1 MEKIL
6 KLFTYVDGTNDTPF
20 PSADEQVI
28 IGSFTYT
35 ANRMGG
41 APHFSATVKHRLCLD
56 DLWSDKVYA
65 TFNGEKYFVI
75 NTPSSSKSNDDTR
88 YEHDLELLSEREIL
102 NHVYFI
108 DAVQG
113 DSDTDVYKSNSTK
126 VLFYGDIQQFV
137 ARLNASL
144 SYRNLGYTAVIDD
157 GITSEDKQVSFEDK
171 YILEAL
177 QEEFN
182 IFEIPYYFVGKV
194 IHFGYTSNA
203 ITTTFKYGHD
213 DAFLSI
219 SKDNANYALINR
231 ITGVGSSDNIPY
243 YYPNETDDQSAV
255 EASGK
260 KWITPSQ
267 NLMPSIYRESEGAE
281 MFYEAKN
288 NTYPDGEGG
297 YYQFEN
303 EYSGTNPREG
313 KTNFED
319 IKPTITGIT
328 NAAGQRIDMFSEFAY
343 DTNDNDE
350 VDEEGN
356 YLHPYFF
363 AKLRKTDGTYGFN
376 LFDHAIESQT
386 MQITF
391 TSGICGACTF
401 EIAVGEDTQKNLV
414 QVGET
419 SGALMRDEDGNVLC
433 GREDLQQPQ
442 TPQDRQND
450 TKNYE
455 VWIALRKDNSTYPQ
469 VMPNV
474 NYNYK
479 PSTSDTF
486 AILGISLPQ
495 AYILKAEDELEKSLV
510 KHMWMNNVEKFTFS
524 AKFSRIFFTEH
535 PEVLAQLNEN
545 ARVIIEYNGKQH
557 TLYIDN
563 YSYKM
568 DASSPLP
575 EIDVDLVDTLSVGQ
589 NSLQTQLDS
598 VKQDILSSMGG
609 GDFLKT
615 GLKYFLRKDTADT
628 ARGKI
633 TFVKGI
639 DIGTFSQNAGGG
651 TFRVL
656 EDLTTYAEVDRLRV
670 RVKAYFETLEII
682 NTNSVG
688 GKMILTAGGGVYL
701 REVKD
706 RETLEDGTEQVWDF
720 YRCYFLT
727 EQDGRE
733 VENRFHVGDLAMSQS
748 FNIKAGTHQGVT
760 NHYYW
765 REVVGI
771 GDDYI
776 DLSKTICDTGSDA
789 PMAEDTVCHL
799 GNRSDKDRQGAII
812 FSAVDV
818 FSPSITLYYGIN
830 DFSLVNKDYV
840 SYGVDK
846 STGNAFFRV
855 YGEMYAGDREQTSY
869 VKYTPGVG
877 VEMRGKFLNQAGES
891 YDTIID
897 SIQNAIDGNIETW
910 FGEEEPTL
918 SNEPA
923 VNWTTDEDKNSH
935 LGDLYYSDAGVAYR
949 FQMEGANYVWKM
961 LKDSDITK
969 ALADAKAAKDAAD
982 AAQEAADAAAD
993 RLTAWASDGV
1003 ISPTEK
1009 QGIKDEIARI
1019 DADKANI
1026 TAQYTKYGLGTPT
1039 AFNNAYTAYR
1049 AVLVS
1054 LSASTPENI
1063 AIPSDFSSKQTYYY
1077 NERTSALGAI
1087 ADASITSVNNVT
1099 EQLEQMQ
1106 QEFAEVKED
1115 VAGVK
1120 TSVDGLKNFTDE
1132 AFADGIVDRNE
1143 SAAIASHINSI
1154 ETFAKDAAESYTKV
1168 YENALLTGTA
1178 KTNLA
1183 NAYTAFTTAKTEL
1196 VTTIN
1201 GAISDGL
1208 VDALEKSAVDGKYTA
1223 FNTKYGDFVANLNA
1237 ANRAIQDAINKNA
1250 LQALQKIGELDYLKA
1265 ALKEFT
1271 TIDGGLIQSSTLA
1284 LGYTSDSGYQVM
1296 AGTNGIYDASKLG
1309 GGIASWWG
1317 GAMFDRFEY
1326 TEETMPE
1333 NVASALVRM
1342 DGTGYFAK
1350 GNLWWESDGTL
1361 HADPLSFFVGKETVG
1376 DVLGLFQF
1384 VKSDAGVEYVIP
1396 QHPFQKLEIGNYLQ
1410 IGKAQL
1416 YWDEGN
1422 KAFYVRHQD
1431 GVTPVGFYATGF
1443 ISAKGANPNAGG
1455 AVSGASSLDEL
1466 SDVALSNIQDG
1477 QVLAYDTA
1485 TQKWVNKSVSAGG
1498 LDETALAEY
1507 LTDNGYAT
1515 QGWATSQFAYK
1526 TGTNASG
1533 TWPISVTGLAGRLSS
1548 TYTGNG
1554 GNQPPS
1560 YFNGM
1565 GLKVN
1570 MMSVPV
1576 QYSDV
1581 IVVNG
1586 YNGIGADV
1594 PYINAIAF
1602 QKTANAHG
1610 EVYHA
1615 RAGYGA
1621 SSWGT
1626 WYPFIDSYNI
1636 GSYNAGSATKLQT
1649 AQTIWGRPFDGTA
1662 PVSGNMTGV
1671 GSITMNGNV
1680 ILTASTSYIH
1690 GSGAIGISSSGSNT
1704 VGVSI
1709 GADGFRP
1716 LLVCAGQY
1724 QLGVSTNRWGK
1735 FYGTSGDFSGSL
1747 KIGSG
1752 TISWD
1757 ATNNCFHFSHGLYSD
1772 SFVSAKGANSGSGGT
1787 VSGVTKLSDLSD
1799 VQLGTLATNQV
1810 LSWNGSKWVNKAIS
1824 TGLDET
1830 ALAQYLTNNQYLTMP
1845 TGDGRYALKGG
1856 SNATGTWPI
1865 SVTSEAGWLDSHDT
1879 RDVNNIPGQFQAGA
1893 RFEFK
1898 SNSTDGLNDGVTYH
1912 GILHFKPYGSTTD
1925 FSGGPSHQLGF
1936 THNGNLWMRTA
1947 TSLTAW
1953 GAWYKLLHTG
1963 NYASTLDSR
1972 YVKKTGDTMTGT
1984 LTVGKTGGSDAL
1996 LVKQNGTSAYAAVV
2010 GFGND
2015 GGMLGYL
2022 GVGGSGSSTGKQPFF
2037 TPNLSS
2043 PLYTLLH
2050 SNNYTNYT
2058 VTKTGS
2064 GASGTWPISISGSA
2078 AQLGGLTWSNFRVK
2092 RIYSISLSSLPTTN
2106 FYPIFFGAAYRELDC
2121 EINSPNLGDA
2131 ADYNNNRIHFLI
2143 SSAGWSDNGYSFVIL
2158 SRNNYSDS
2166 EITIGAIGYGQR
2178 NGGVA
2183 VWVRG
2188 GMSYTVIANQTP
2200 SLKTSN
2206 YTNGEEIYTVGTN
2219 IYGGTNTYVSLAWQ
2233 NTTSTYRH
2241 STVVTNNSNPYFS
2254 SSIKIGSGTISW
2266 DATNNCFHFS
2276 HGLYSDS
2283 FVSAK
2288 GANSGSGGTVSGVT
2302 KLSDLS
2308 DVQLGTL
2315 ATNQV
2320 LSWNGSKWVNK
2331 TLEAGLDETALAQY
2345 LTNNQYLTMP
2355 TGDGRY
2361 ALKGGS
2367 NATGTWPISITGNAA
2382 TATKLSLQDTRSVNT
2397 APFANGRGLIYHFK
2411 YNTADGLNDGGTY
2424 HSVLQFNQWDE
2435 SSGGLCKQLALTDG
2449 GNMWFRNASSATA
2462 WGAWKKLLD
2471 SSNYSSIIGN
2481 SFVKKAG
2488 DTMTGA
2494 LTVPSLAVSGSTATV
2509 SGNKV
2514 WHAGNDGSG
2523 SGLDADTLDGVH
2535 NGSVTAIKLGSTYT
2549 GNGGNQPPSYFNGM
2563 GLKVNMMSVPVQYSD
2578 VIVVNGYNGIGA
2590 DVPYINAI
2598 AFQKTANAH
2607 GEVYHAR
2614 AGYGASSWGT
2624 WYPFIDSYNIG
2635 SYNAGSATKLQTAQT
2650 IWGRPFD
2657 GTAPVSGNM
2666 TGVGS
2671 ITGSGSISMSGS
2683 ITAGAYV
2690 YSSGWFQNQQSGE
2703 GLYNSA
2709 VDARWYATSGGWIS
2723 DKKINA
2729 NAGLAVT
2736 GAATFSST
2744 ITASGDISTTAGL
2757 IKITKNG
2764 NTTTIGSQ
2772 NATWCQIY
2780 NSNRVGFIFNNKVCT
2795 TGGGSLGDTQYRWG
2809 GVYSTTGNFS
2819 RELTVSDLITAN
2831 GGLTTSQYIQIGS
2844 ARLMWDSETGAL
2856 YVLKSDG
2863 TACGFYAT
2871 GFVSAK
2877 GANGDGRP
2885 GDLTDVDSLTF
2896 TPGTSNRNLYFNA
2909 NGMRIITTNSS
2920 NWATG
2925 ISVYNNANTT
2935 NLGDVCG
2942 AYGGK
2947 NSFSYSYFGGSYNSP
2962 GMVILPSNKY
2972 VGIGTTSP
2980 TYKLH
2985 VSGTA
2990 YATGGFQN
2998 GSDIRYKHVL
3008 QDLALTVAQVA
3019 AAPSFLFRWTD
3030 GTADGV
3036 QAGTSAQYWQ
3046 QVMPQVVTESA
3057 GRLSM
3062 QYDKAALAAAIT
3074 IAREVETLEQRV
3086 DRLEKEN
3093 GKLKKKVKELER
3105 RAA

>member
-6 KLFTYVDGTNDTPF
+6 KLYTYVDGTNDTPF

-41 APHFSATVKHRLCLD
+41 SPQITATVMHRLCLD
-56 DLWSDKVYA
+56 DLLNDKVYA
-65 TFNGEKYFVI
+65 EFNGEKYFVI
-75 NTPSSSKSNDDTR
+75 NTPSSSKSYDDTR

-267 NLMPSIYRESEGAE
+267 NLMPSIYRESDGAE

-303 EYSGTNPREG
+303 EYSENNPREG
-313 KTNFED
+313 KTDFEN

-450 TKNYE
+450 TRNYE

-545 ARVIIEYNGKQH
+545 ARVLIEYNGKQH

-563 YSYKM
+563 YTYKM
-568 DASSPLP
+568 DSGSPLP
-575 EIDVDLVDTLSVGQ
+575 EIDIDLVDTLSVGQ

-598 VKQDILSSMGG
+598 VKQDILSSIGG
-609 GDFLKT
+609 ADFLKQ
-615 GLKYFLRKDTADT
+615 GLKYFLRKDTSDT

-633 TFVKGI
+633 TFVRGL
-639 DIGTFSQNAGGG
+639 DVGTFAENTSGG

-656 EDLTTYAEVDRLRV
+656 EDLTTYAEVDKLRV

-846 STGNAFFRV
+846 TTGNAFFRV

-923 VNWTTDEDKNSH
+923 VNWTTDEDKNTH

-1026 TAQYTKYGLGTPT
+1026 TAQYTKYGLGNPT

-1099 EQLEQMQ
+1099 EQLEQMKQ
-1106 QEFAEVKED
+1106 DFAEVKED

-1143 SAAIASHINSI
+1143 SAAIASHVNSI

-1168 YENALLTGTA
+1168 YENTLLTGTA

-1201 GAISDGL
+1201 GAIADGL

-1237 ANRAIQDAINKNA
+1237 ANRAIQDAINQNA
-1250 LQALQKIGELDYLKA
+1250 LQALKKIGELDYLKT

-1271 TIDGGLIQSSTLA
+1271 TIEGGLIQSSTLA

-1361 HADPLSFFVGKETVG
+1361 HADPLSFFVGEDSVG

-1416 YWDEGN
+1416 YWDEAN
-1422 KAFYVRHQD
+1422 QAFYVRHQD
-1431 GVTPVGFYATGF
+1431 GVSPVGFYATGF
-1443 ISAKGANPNAGG
+1443 ISTKGANPSAGG
-1455 AVSGASSLDEL
+1455 AVAGATEL
-1466 SDVALSNIQDG
+1466 SKLTDVTLTNLQNG
-1477 QVLAYDTA
+1477 QVLMYNGS
-1485 TQKWVNKSVSAGG
+1485 QWVNST
-1498 LDETALAEY
+1498 LD
-1507 LTDNGYAT
+1507 
-1515 QGWATSQFAYK
+1515 
-1526 TGTNASG
+1526 
-1533 TWPISVTGLAGRLSS
+1533 V
-1548 TYTGNG
+1548 
-1554 GNQPPS
+1554 
-1560 YFNGM
+1560 
-1565 GLKVN
+1565 
-1570 MMSVPV
+1570 
-1576 QYSDV
+1576 
-1581 IVVNG
+1581 
-1586 YNGIGADV
+1586 
-1594 PYINAIAF
+1594 
-1602 QKTANAHG
+1602 
-1610 EVYHA
+1610 
-1615 RAGYGA
+1615 
-1621 SSWGT
+1621 
-1626 WYPFIDSYNI
+1626 
-1636 GSYNAGSATKLQT
+1636 
-1649 AQTIWGRPFDGTA
+1649 
-1662 PVSGNMTGV
+1662 
-1671 GSITMNGNV
+1671 
-1680 ILTASTSYIH
+1680 
-1690 GSGAIGISSSGSNT
+1690 
-1704 VGVSI
+1704 
-1709 GADGFRP
+1709 
-1716 LLVCAGQY
+1716 
-1724 QLGVSTNRWGK
+1724 
-1735 FYGTSGDFSGSL
+1735 
-1747 KIGSG
+1747 
-1752 TISWD
+1752 
-1757 ATNNCFHFSHGLYSD
+1757 
-1772 SFVSAKGANSGSGGT
+1772 
-1787 VSGVTKLSDLSD
+1787 
-1799 VQLGTLATNQV
+1799 
-1810 LSWNGSKWVNKAIS
+1810 
-1824 TGLDET
+1824 GLDET
-1830 ALAQYLTNNQYLTMP
+1830 ALAQYLTSHLYATQSWVNSQNYATEADLDARIDALVNGAPAAFDTLKEIADVLQGNVDSIGDILTALGNKADKTITITAGTGLTGGGNLSANRTISLATVGTAGTYTKVTVDAYGRVTGHASLAATDIPNLPWSKITSGKP
-1845 TGDGRYALKGG
+1845 TTLAGYGITDAYTKTEADGRY
-1856 SNATGTWPI
+1856 
-1865 SVTSEAGWLDSHDT
+1865 
-1879 RDVNNIPGQFQAGA
+1879 VNV
-1893 RFEFK
+1893 
-1898 SNSTDGLNDGVTYH
+1898 S
-1912 GILHFKPYGSTTD
+1912 
-1925 FSGGPSHQLGF
+1925 
-1936 THNGNLWMRTA
+1936 
-1947 TSLTAW
+1947 
-1953 GAWYKLLHTG
+1953 
-1963 NYASTLDSR
+1963 
-1972 YVKKTGDTMTGT
+1972 GDTMTGT
-1984 LTVGKTGGSDAL
+1984 LHIKPT
-1996 LVKQNGTSAYAAVV
+1996 
-2010 GFGND
+2010 
-2015 GGMLGYL
+2015 
-2022 GVGGSGSSTGKQPFF
+2022 
-2037 TPNLSS
+2037 
-2043 PLYTLLH
+2043 
-2050 SNNYTNYT
+2050 
-2058 VTKTGS
+2058 TGS
-2064 GASGTWPISISGSA
+2064 YTEGIRLYGTKKDGSWSNINFGCDPSATSGTHTNQWILGRNSSNHFVLDRGNSTGASGFVVTTAGNMGIGTTSPSYK
-2078 AQLGGLTWSNFRVK
+2078 LHVVGG
-2092 RIYSISLSSLPTTN
+2092 IYS
-2106 FYPIFFGAAYRELDC
+2106 
-2121 EINSPNLGDA
+2121 
-2131 ADYNNNRIHFLI
+2131 
-2143 SSAGWSDNGYSFVIL
+2143 
-2158 SRNNYSDS
+2158 S
-2166 EITIGAIGYGQR
+2166 EYIQ
-2178 NGGVA
+2178 
-2183 VWVRG
+2183 
-2188 GMSYTVIANQTP
+2188 
-2200 SLKTSN
+2200 
-2206 YTNGEEIYTVGTN
+2206 
-2219 IYGGTNTYVSLAWQ
+2219 
-2233 NTTSTYRH
+2233 
-2241 STVVTNNSNPYFS
+2241 
-2254 SSIKIGSGTISW
+2254 IGSGRIKWDSSNNALYVEKSDGTAIGFYSKGFIS
-2266 DATNNCFHFS
+2266 
-2276 HGLYSDS
+2276 
-2283 FVSAK
+2283 VK
-2288 GANSGSGGTVSGVT
+2288 GANDDAGGSVSGVT
-2302 KLSDLS
+2302 ALSQLS
-2308 DVQLGTL
+2308 DVTLGTL
-2315 ATNQV
+2315 A
-2320 LSWNGSKWVNK
+2320 NGQALVWDSTLQKWVNK
-2331 TLEAGLDETALAQY
+2331 SVSADGVNAVSV
-2345 LTNNQYLTMP
+2345 
-2355 TGDGRY
+2355 TG
-2361 ALKGGS
+2361 S
-2367 NATGTWPISITGNAA
+2367 GNAVT
-2382 TATKLSLQDTRSVNT
+2382 TAN
-2397 APFANGRGLIYHFK
+2397 
-2411 YNTADGLNDGGTY
+2411 
-2424 HSVLQFNQWDE
+2424 
-2435 SSGGLCKQLALTDG
+2435 
-2449 GNMWFRNASSATA
+2449 
-2462 WGAWKKLLD
+2462 
-2471 SSNYSSIIGN
+2471 
-2481 SFVKKAG
+2481 
-2488 DTMTGA
+2488 
-2494 LTVPSLAVSGSTATV
+2494 VSGHTLTLTKGSSFLLSSSYTAADILAKLKTV
-2509 SGNKV
+2509 
-2514 WHAGNDGSG
+2514 DGSG
-2523 SGLDADTLDGVH
+2523 SGLDADLLDGQQGSYYRQCQGKSNYVSITVGGDANTYYPVVIEYTSAYYPATLLNITRTDNETAPDTWNTSTH
-2535 NGSVTAIKLGSTYT
+2535 KGGLTLCMLYNSSRYWDGNGSGDVSVCNVIQFNETYSTMV
-2549 GNGGNQPPSYFNGM
+2549 G
-2563 GLKVNMMSVPVQYSD
+2563 
-2578 VIVVNGYNGIGA
+2578 GIGSSTQGL
-2590 DVPYINAI
+2590 VVWLRGG
-2598 AFQKTANAH
+2598 TAA
-2607 GEVYHAR
+2607 YHVF
-2614 AGYGASSWGT
+2614 S
-2624 WYPFIDSYNIG
+2624 
-2635 SYNAGSATKLQTAQT
+2635 NAGVGLSVTVHTSSFTDSSDRTFAPKATRSSISAYQNLAVNTSSATQLQTART
-2650 IWGRPFD
+2650 IN
-2657 GTAPVSGNM
+2657 GTA
-2666 TGVGS
+2666 
-2671 ITGSGSISMSGS
+2671 
-2683 ITAGAYV
+2683 
-2690 YSSGWFQNQQSGE
+2690 
-2703 GLYNSA
+2703 
-2709 VDARWYATSGGWIS
+2709 
-2723 DKKINA
+2723 
-2729 NAGLAVT
+2729 
-2736 GAATFSST
+2736 
-2744 ITASGDISTTAGL
+2744 
-2757 IKITKNG
+2757 
-2764 NTTTIGSQ
+2764 
-2772 NATWCQIY
+2772 
-2780 NSNRVGFIFNNKVCT
+2780 FN
-2795 TGGGSLGDTQYRWG
+2795 
-2809 GVYSTTGNFS
+2809 
-2819 RELTVSDLITAN
+2819 
-2831 GGLTTSQYIQIGS
+2831 
-2844 ARLMWDSETGAL
+2844 
-2856 YVLKSDG
+2856 
-2863 TACGFYAT
+2863 
-2871 GFVSAK
+2871 
-2877 GANGDGRP
+2877 
-2885 GDLTDVDSLTF
+2885 
-2896 TPGTSNRNLYFNA
+2896 GTSN
-2909 NGMRIITTNSS
+2909 IVTNY
-2920 NWATG
+2920 WGTARTLALPHG
-2925 ISVYNNANTT
+2925 QRDGQREHERLFQRQHERECQLCYV
-2935 NLGDVCG
+2935 
-2942 AYGGK
+2942 GGECLHPRRHVQ
-2947 NSFSYSYFGGSYNSP
+2947 GGSVHST
-2962 GMVILPSNKY
+2962 VIVQRDKPVRDNRRDNQEYYRPLCELCGKRGERGHGGQPAR
-2972 VGIGTTSP
+2972 IGLCAP
-2980 TYKLH
+2980 RPE
-2985 VSGTA
+2985 SG
-2990 YATGGFQN
+2990 
-2998 GSDIRYKHVL
+2998 S
-3008 QDLALTVAQVA
+3008 
-3019 AAPSFLFRWTD
+3019 
-3030 GTADGV
+3030 
-3036 QAGTSAQYWQ
+3036 
-3046 QVMPQVVTESA
+3046 
-3057 GRLSM
+3057 
-3062 QYDKAALAAAIT
+3062 
-3074 IAREVETLEQRV
+3074 
-3086 DRLEKEN
+3086 
-3093 GKLKKKVKELER
+3093 
-3105 RAA
+3105 

>member
-6 KLFTYVDGTNDTPF
+6 KLYTYVDGTNDTPF

-41 APHFSATVKHRLCLD
+41 APTISATVKHRLCLD
-56 DLWSDKVYA
+56 DIWNDKVYA
-65 TFNGEKYFVI
+65 EFNGEKYFVV

-182 IFEIPYYFVGKV
+182 IFEIPYYFVGKA

-219 SKDNANYALINR
+219 SKDNANYAIINR

-303 EYSGTNPREG
+303 EYSGANPREG
-313 KTNFED
+313 KTDFED

-328 NAAGQRIDMFSEFAY
+328 NAAGQRIDMFVEFAY

-363 AKLRKTDGTYGFN
+363 AKLKKTDGTYGFN

-391 TSGICGACTF
+391 TSGICGACMF

-598 VKQDILSSMGG
+598 VKQDILSSIGG
-609 GDFLKT
+609 SDFLKN

-633 TFVKGI
+633 TFVRGI
-639 DIGTFSQNAGGG
+639 DVGTFSENTSGG

-656 EDLTTYAEVDRLRV
+656 EDLTTYAEVDKLRV

-869 VKYTPGVG
+869 VKYTPGFG
-877 VEMRGKFLNQAGES
+877 VEVKGTFITRSGENVEDQISQAIAG
-891 YDTIID
+891 
-897 SIQNAIDGNIETW
+897 AGIETW
-910 FGEEEPTL
+910 FEEHEPTL
-918 SNEPA
+918 DNYPA
-923 VNWTTDEDKNSH
+923 SEWTTDEEKDKH
-935 LGDLYYSDAGVAYR
+935 LGDLFYSGTGKAYM
-949 FQMEGANYVWKM
+949 FVYEGNTYQWK
-961 LKDSDITK
+961 LIEDEDIKK
-969 ALADAKAAKDAAD
+969 ALEDAAKALEDAENARKEAEEAKYRLDQWAA
-982 AAQEAADAAAD
+982 
-993 RLTAWASDGV
+993 DGV

-1009 QGIKDEIARI
+1009 QSLKDEIARI
-1019 DADKANI
+1019 DADREEINGEYA
-1026 TAQYTKYGLGTPT
+1026 KYGLGTPT
-1039 AFNNAYTAYR
+1039 QYNNAYTNYR
-1049 AVLVS
+1049 NLLVS

-1063 AIPSDFSSKQTYYY
+1063 PIPDHFATAQASYY
-1077 NERTSALGAI
+1077 NYRTQAYDNISTAARNEVQSAKELI
-1087 ADASITSVNNVT
+1087 EQVQEDVNG
-1099 EQLEQMQ
+1099 
-1106 QEFAEVKED
+1106 VKED
-1115 VAGVK
+1115 INTVK
-1120 TSVDGLKNFTDE
+1120 ESVDGMKNFTDQ
-1132 AFADGIVDRNE
+1132 AFADGIIDRSE
-1143 SAAIASHINSI
+1143 STAIASYIQNI
-1154 ETFAKDAAESYTKV
+1154 ETFVKDAQESYTKV
-1168 YENALLTGTA
+1168 YGNPLLSGTWKQDL
-1178 KTNLA
+1178 KT
-1183 NAYTAFTTAKTEL
+1183 AYDGFIASSTEL
-1196 VTTIN
+1196 TSTIE
-1201 GAISDGL
+1201 GVIEDGI
-1208 VDALEKSAVDGKYTA
+1208 VDNIEKASVDGKYAA
-1223 FNTKYGDFVANLNA
+1223 FNTKYGDFIAAINA
-1237 ANRAIQDAINKNA
+1237 ANKAIQDAINQNA
-1250 LQALQKIGELDYLKA
+1250 LDALRQIGEYSYLKD
-1265 ALKEFT
+1265 ALKEAT
-1271 TIDGGLIQSSTLA
+1271 WWEGGLLQSSILA
-1284 LGYTSDSGYQVM
+1284 LGYTSDTGRRVM
-1296 AGTNGIYDASKLG
+1296 AGTSGIYDSTKLG

-1317 GAMFDRFEY
+1317 GEMYDRFEY
-1326 TEETMPE
+1326 NESNMPE
-1333 NVASALVRM
+1333 NVAAGVIRM
-1342 DGTGYFAK
+1342 DGTGYLAN

-1361 HADPLSFFVGKETVG
+1361 HADPLSFFVGEETVG

-1384 VKSDAGVEYVIP
+1384 VKSDAGIEYVIP
-1396 QHPFQKLEIGNYLQ
+1396 QYPFQKLEIGNYLQ

-1416 YWDEGN
+1416 YWDEAN
-1422 KAFYVRHQD
+1422 QAFYVRHQD
-1431 GVTPVGFYATGF
+1431 GVSPVGFYATGF
-1443 ISAKGANPNAGG
+1443 ISTKGANPNAGG
-1455 AVSGASSLDEL
+1455 TVSGASSLDEL
-1466 SDVALSNIQDG
+1466 SDVSLSGLQDG

-1498 LDETALAEY
+1498 MDEEALEAY
-1507 LTDNGYAT
+1507 LTENQYAKKSDISIAGLTDLHSSWDALLKAQKPTSLAGYGIAD
-1515 QGWATSQFAYK
+1515 GV
-1526 TGTNASG
+1526 NNV
-1533 TWPISVTGLAGRLSS
+1533 SVTGSGNAVTAASVSGHTLTLTKGSTFLLSS
-1548 TYTGNG
+1548 AYTAADILNKLKTVDGSGSGLDADLLDGTHKTGLLTSVASSSTTNLSVAVGGTTKSVADLHATYLD
-1554 GNQPPS
+1554 
-1560 YFNGM
+1560 
-1565 GLKVN
+1565 GLSWSSFSIQRIYTVSTSGLSTSNFYPIFFTPGVN
-1570 MMSVPV
+1570 DLHVEIHS
-1576 QYSDV
+1576 Q
-1581 IVVNG
+1581 G
-1586 YNGIGADV
+1586 GIGSAAYNTNRLNCIIHANGWDDSGKSLTILTSSV
-1594 PYINAIAF
+1594 YDTNEITIGAI
-1602 QKTANAHG
+1602 
-1610 EVYHA
+1610 
-1615 RAGYGA
+1615 GYGTRDGGVA
-1621 SSWGT
+1621 IWVRGGIGT
-1626 WYPFIDSYNI
+1626 IYIRSNFAPYLKTSNYTYGDCIFTVGTNLSGGTNTNVSIMWQNNENRNNNVVAYLNSNV
-1636 GSYNAGSATKLQT
+1636 ASATQLRT
-1649 AQTIWGRPFDGTA
+1649 ARTIWGQPFDGTA

-1671 GSITMNGNV
+1671 GDISFAGMNRLYWKESGWGDQFAIVPAFSGGDDSNMLQFQSATGGAGTTPALTTKMVIAGQSGNV
-1680 ILTASTSYIH
+1680 GIGTTSLSYKLNVAGDIYSTTS
-1690 GSGAIGISSSGSNT
+1690 
-1704 VGVSI
+1704 
-1709 GADGFRP
+1709 FR
-1716 LLVCAGQY
+1716 L
-1724 QLGVSTNRWGK
+1724 
-1735 FYGTSGDFSGSL
+1735 
-1747 KIGSG
+1747 GSG
-1752 TISWD
+1752 TITWD

-1845 TGDGRYALKGG
+1845 TGDARY
-1856 SNATGTWPI
+1856 
-1865 SVTSEAGWLDSHDT
+1865 
-1879 RDVNNIPGQFQAGA
+1879 
-1893 RFEFK
+1893 
-1898 SNSTDGLNDGVTYH
+1898 
-1912 GILHFKPYGSTTD
+1912 
-1925 FSGGPSHQLGF
+1925 
-1936 THNGNLWMRTA
+1936 
-1947 TSLTAW
+1947 
-1953 GAWYKLLHTG
+1953 
-1963 NYASTLDSR
+1963 
-1972 YVKKTGDTMTGT
+1972 
-1984 LTVGKTGGSDAL
+1984 
-1996 LVKQNGTSAYAAVV
+1996 
-2010 GFGND
+2010 
-2015 GGMLGYL
+2015 
-2022 GVGGSGSSTGKQPFF
+2022 
-2037 TPNLSS
+2037 
-2043 PLYTLLH
+2043 
-2050 SNNYTNYT
+2050 
-2058 VTKTGS
+2058 
-2064 GASGTWPISISGSA
+2064 
-2078 AQLGGLTWSNFRVK
+2078 
-2092 RIYSISLSSLPTTN
+2092 
-2106 FYPIFFGAAYRELDC
+2106 
-2121 EINSPNLGDA
+2121 
-2131 ADYNNNRIHFLI
+2131 
-2143 SSAGWSDNGYSFVIL
+2143 
-2158 SRNNYSDS
+2158 
-2166 EITIGAIGYGQR
+2166 
-2178 NGGVA
+2178 
-2183 VWVRG
+2183 
-2188 GMSYTVIANQTP
+2188 
-2200 SLKTSN
+2200 
-2206 YTNGEEIYTVGTN
+2206 
-2219 IYGGTNTYVSLAWQ
+2219 
-2233 NTTSTYRH
+2233 
-2241 STVVTNNSNPYFS
+2241 
-2254 SSIKIGSGTISW
+2254 
-2266 DATNNCFHFS
+2266 
-2276 HGLYSDS
+2276 
-2283 FVSAK
+2283 
-2288 GANSGSGGTVSGVT
+2288 
-2302 KLSDLS
+2302 
-2308 DVQLGTL
+2308 
-2315 ATNQV
+2315 
-2320 LSWNGSKWVNK
+2320 
-2331 TLEAGLDETALAQY
+2331 
-2345 LTNNQYLTMP
+2345 
-2355 TGDGRY
+2355 
-2361 ALKGGS
+2361 
-2367 NATGTWPISITGNAA
+2367 
-2382 TATKLSLQDTRSVNT
+2382 
-2397 APFANGRGLIYHFK
+2397 
-2411 YNTADGLNDGGTY
+2411 
-2424 HSVLQFNQWDE
+2424 
-2435 SSGGLCKQLALTDG
+2435 
-2449 GNMWFRNASSATA
+2449 
-2462 WGAWKKLLD
+2462 
-2471 SSNYSSIIGN
+2471 
-2481 SFVKKAG
+2481 VKKAG
-2488 DTMTGA
+2488 DTMTGL
-2494 LTVPSLAVSGSTATV
+2494 LTLKTQASHTGLKLSNTYLTAIEGNVIFQNNNSLRFGSDNWDYSTWAGLKYNHSSKYIYLGIADGSIFQANSAQSGGSILTPGISNIFVGNNTT
-2509 SGNKV
+2509 NKV

-2523 SGLDADTLDGVH
+2523 SGLDADLLDGYNASSFESYRLVTINASSLNQNTWYPVTMAIGNSQQTRIRIEGNSSANASWNPRADKH
-2535 NGSVTAIKLGSTYT
+2535 MSLILDYTVNGSLWGWTGAQRVIYQYMEGQGTSSCLRGLGQLINSSTEYVFVRGGAVYNFYVSRFITPVLRTSTYT
-2549 GNGGNQPPSYFNGM
+2549 VSEQSVSPTTTAPAAISRTNALITDNVYSATQLQTARTINGTAFNGTSNIVTSYWGTARTLSLTGNATGSVSM
-2563 GLKVNMMSVPVQYSD
+2563 NGSSNVSMSVNVNYATSAGNASTLGGTSKAGLFTALSSSNATNLSVTIGGTTKSITDLYANYAVSAGNADTLDNLHSSSFFRYIGNNVYSNWND
-2578 VIVVNGYNGIGA
+2578 MTAIGTMRVTEQSITNGPSGAYN
-2590 DVPYINAI
+2590 
-2598 AFQKTANAH
+2598 
-2607 GEVYHAR
+2607 
-2614 AGYGASSWGT
+2614 YGQLVT
-2624 WYPFIDSYNIG
+2624 F
-2635 SYNAGSATKLQTAQT
+2635 NAGGTLTQLYFPHSTVGAYIRTGWSGVSQYYSWQQLATINSNVYSATKLQTAQN

-2671 ITGSGSISMSGS
+2671 ITGSGDISMSGS

-2703 GLYNSA
+2703 GLYNNA
-2709 VDARWYATSGGWIS
+2709 VDARWYANSSGWIS

-2729 NAGLAVT
+2729 NAGLGVSGTTTLGGAVQVPYSGSTWIGMATRTNLIYSTTNNSTSAAHALYRVKANNGNALCFGGLGNGLGFYAFTAANISSGTNVVWKNTYWDMTNWKLTHGGALAVAGAVTFSSTLAVT
-2736 GAATFSST
+2736 GAITGSST
-2744 ITASGDISTTAGL
+2744 IYA
-2757 IKITKNG
+2757 K
-2764 NTTTIGSQ
+2764 
-2772 NATWCQIY
+2772 
-2780 NSNRVGFIFNNKVCT
+2780 
-2795 TGGGSLGDTQYRWG
+2795 TGMY
-2809 GVYSTTGNFS
+2809 
-2819 RELTVSDLITAN
+2819 
-2831 GGLTTSQYIQIGS
+2831 
-2844 ARLMWDSETGAL
+2844 
-2856 YVLKSDG
+2856 SDG
-2863 TACGFYAT
+2863 Y
-2871 GFVSAK
+2871 VSAK
-2877 GANGDGRP
+2877 GN
-2885 GDLTDVDSLTF
+2885 
-2896 TPGTSNRNLYFNA
+2896 
-2909 NGMRIITTNSS
+2909 NSS
-2920 NWATG
+2920 SD
-2925 ISVYNNANTT
+2925 IR
-2935 NLGDVCG
+2935 L
-2942 AYGGK
+2942 K
-2947 NSFSYSYFGGSYNSP
+2947 NILSPVHPSLKAFAKAPLFRFAWKSNP
-2962 GMVILPSNKY
+2962 GMVE
-2972 VGIGTTSP
+2972 IGS
-2980 TYKLH
+2980 
-2985 VSGTA
+2985 
-2990 YATGGFQN
+2990 
-2998 GSDIRYKHVL
+2998 
-3008 QDLALTVAQVA
+3008 
-3019 AAPSFLFRWTD
+3019 
-3030 GTADGV
+3030 
-3036 QAGTSAQYWQ
+3036 SAQYWRN
-3046 QVMPQVVTESA
+3046 VLPDTVKEREGWLEM
-3057 GRLSM
+3057 G
-3062 QYDKAALAAAIT
+3062 YGNIALAGVIT

-3093 GKLKKKVKELER
+3093 GKLKKRIKELER
-3105 RAA
+3105 RSA